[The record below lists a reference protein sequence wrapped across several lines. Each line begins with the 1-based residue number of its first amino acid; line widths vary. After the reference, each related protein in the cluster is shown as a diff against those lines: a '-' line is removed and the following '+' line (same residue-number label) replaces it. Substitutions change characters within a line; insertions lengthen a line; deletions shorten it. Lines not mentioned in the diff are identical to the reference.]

1 MQMLLRE
8 RETPEGLLV
17 SVCDSDCLGE
27 TYVDEPVTLEV
38 TEEFYGGQKATE
50 VDASAV
56 VDGLTRADVA
66 NIVGEQAVGVAIE
79 AGLIDKDRVLEVD
92 GTLHAQ
98 LLWL

>member
-1 MQMLLRE
+1 MLLRE

-17 SVCDSDCLGE
+17 SVCDRECLGE
-27 TYVDEPVTLEV
+27 TYVDNPVTLEV
-38 TEEFYGGQKATE
+38 TEAFYGGQEASE
-50 VDASAV
+50 ADAQAV
-56 VDGLTRADVA
+56 VEGLKRADVA

-79 AGLIDKDRVLEVD
+79 AGLIDQDRVLEVD